1 MVTSRKK
8 KFAYLSHTVINDL
21 ILANSVLFKEL
32 MLQNIEIF
40 IKQTAKAGTFLLARE
55 AIK

>member
-8 KFAYLSHTVINDL
+8 KFAYLSHTVINGL
-21 ILANSVLFKEL
+21 ILVNSVWFKEL
-32 MLQNIEIF
+32 VLQKVEIF
-40 IKQTAKAGTFLLARE
+40 IKETEKARTFLLARE